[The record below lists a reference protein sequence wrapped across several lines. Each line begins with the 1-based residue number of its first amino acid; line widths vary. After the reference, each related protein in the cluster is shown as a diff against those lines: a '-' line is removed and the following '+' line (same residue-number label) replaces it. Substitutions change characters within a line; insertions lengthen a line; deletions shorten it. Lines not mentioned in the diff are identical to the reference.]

1 MPEFINNKTVILRDK
16 LNHFLRETNE
26 ALFALAFV
34 RQSGVNLLVKE
45 MSNLIQRKG
54 KLLILFAND
63 FGATEADAV
72 VSLQEIGAEVKFF
85 SSQQSFHPKGY
96 IFKKSNEGY
105 AIIGSSNLSASGL
118 STGIEWSVSVNSSEV
133 DFSQFLSEF
142 NYLWASPHAKSV
154 DQQVIESLAIKEAD
168 KDFVRTI
175 TQEDQIP
182 ILPSVLSIGDSLD
195 QSKNYVVTHSPDPK
209 STWNFQI
216 YHERIQDYAR
226 RGDFNIVV
234 VCDSETSNQKVFV
247 IPYSYLKDNILSNA
261 HLDERNRYL
270 FEVNKQFLKF
280 NWHYSLKMDGKLF
293 LRKRE

>member
-16 LNHFLRETNE
+16 LNHFLSESDE

-63 FGATEADAV
+63 FGATEAEAV

-85 SSQQSFHPKGY
+85 SGQQSFHPKGY

-118 STGIEWSVSVNSSEV
+118 IYGIEWSVSVHSSEV
-133 DFSQFLSEF
+133 DFPQFLSEF
-142 NYLWASPHAKSV
+142 NSLWSSSNAKSIN
-154 DQQVIESLAIKEAD
+154 QQIIESLVAKEVD
-168 KDFVRTI
+168 KDFKRTI
-175 TQEDQIP
+175 AQEDQIP
-182 ILPSVLSIGDSLD
+182 ILSSVLSVGNPFSK
-195 QSKNYVVTHSPDPK
+195 SKNYVVIRSPDPNT
-209 STWNFQI
+209 TWNFQI
-216 YHERIQDYAR
+216 YHNKIQYYAH

-234 VCDSETSNQKVFV
+234 VCDFGTSNQKVFV
-247 IPYSYLKDNILSNA
+247 IPYGYLKDNILANA
-261 HLDERNRYL
+261 HLDEHNRYL
-270 FEVNKQFLKF
+270 FEVNKQSLKF
-280 NWHYSLKMDGKLF
+280 NWHYSIKMDGKLF
-293 LRKRE
+293 LRKGE